1 MNGSMKI
8 VLTVVLA
15 AVLGGGITFFVGGPL
30 RRQTAADNAALEERR
45 TQLVSLQQVAKKIT
59 CIQDEISRLQDALNF
74 FDHRLPQE
82 REIDVILRQ
91 VWQIAESKSLTPRSV
106 RTTAPETLARY
117 SSQPIMLSMEG
128 SFEGFYEFLLG
139 LEQMPRLTKVRQ
151 MQITKVPTDDNM
163 VSADLLMD
171 IFFEKQE

>member
-1 MNGSMKI
+1 MSG
-8 VLTVVLA
+8 LTRILMTTVLA
-15 AVLGGGITFFVGGPL
+15 VVLGGGIVFFVGGPL

-45 TQLVSLQQVAKKIT
+45 TQLVSLQEVAKTIT
-59 CIQDEISRLQDALNF
+59 NIKDEIGRLQEALNF
-74 FDHRLPQE
+74 FDHRLPKE

-128 SFEGFYEFLLG
+128 SFEGFYDFLIG
-139 LEQMPRLTKVRQ
+139 LEQMSRLTKVRQ
-151 MQITKVPTDDNM
+151 MQITKVPTDDNL